1 MVNIDVKEIVKTL
14 FNSIGIKEN
23 VSDSQ
28 LWELFNRGKIEDCIE
43 KIADYLGLPIKVRI
57 AYSSSFET
65 KQIVETDEVGKG
77 KGGITA
83 QVFMPDD
90 LPFYGTKALVNLPI
104 SVKLTGNIKEHPD
117 TFIAIMAHELSH
129 VLLRVLRNKEKEN
142 EFYTDITAMMLGFNE
157 IMKRGRETIEI
168 NQNAD
173 SFHTTTTTRTTTYG
187 YLDKD
192 QFWIA
197 HDAIAKLLQ
206 INREI
211 MQQLIEQYKNS
222 KKQLE
227 EIKGDISKF
236 KKYLNFLD
244 THLKQKMKAEDIKKI
259 IEFHQL
265 GYIEEKEIFIQPIEK
280 RLYQQ
285 KKFES
290 IFHYYPGWEVAFDE
304 ALTEIGSTVK
314 AEKRLLKSDLMVLN
328 RNIGFWNK
336 IVINLFD

>member
-28 LWELFNRGKIEDCIE
+28 LWTLFNRGKLEYCVE
-43 KIADYLGLPIKVRI
+43 KIADYLGLPIKVSI

-65 KQIVETDEVGKG
+65 KQMVETDEVGKG

-83 QVFMPDD
+83 QVFMPTD
-90 LPFYGTKALVNLPI
+90 LPFYGTKALVNFPI

-117 TFIAIMAHELSH
+117 TFMAIMAHELSH
-129 VLLRVLRNKEKEN
+129 VLLRVLRHKEKEN

-157 IMKRGRETIEI
+157 IMKRGREAIEI
-168 NQNAD
+168 HQSVD
-173 SFHTTTTTRTTTYG
+173 SFYTTTTTRTTTYG

-197 HDAIAKLLQ
+197 HDAITKLLQ
-206 INREI
+206 RNKKITQKL
-211 MQQLIEQYKNS
+211 MDQYESS

-227 EIKGDISKF
+227 KIKGGITKF

-244 THLKQKMKAEDIKKI
+244 THLKQKIKAEDIEKV
-259 IEFHQL
+259 IEFHQS
-265 GYIEEKEIFIQPIEK
+265 GYIEEKESFIKPIEK

-285 KKFES
+285 KKCES
-290 IFHYYPGWEVAFDE
+290 ISHYYPSWEVSFDE
-304 ALTEIGSTVK
+304 ALTEIESIVK
-314 AEKRLLKSDLMVLN
+314 SQKRLLKSDLMVLN